1 MLQKGLDGGT
11 QMDELSHQITT
22 QPQIPGREA
31 RLGPSHLVP
40 RLGNFMTS
48 LSFCLAWFLFR
59 LLRKGVFGD
68 EEGDGKRDCTVH

>member
-1 MLQKGLDGGT
+1 MVVHRWTNFLTRLQPSPRF
-11 QMDELSHQITT
+11 QEE
-22 QPQIPGREA
+22 EA

-48 LSFCLAWFLFR
+48 LSFCMAWFLFR

-68 EEGDGKRDCTVH
+68 EEGDGKRDCIVH